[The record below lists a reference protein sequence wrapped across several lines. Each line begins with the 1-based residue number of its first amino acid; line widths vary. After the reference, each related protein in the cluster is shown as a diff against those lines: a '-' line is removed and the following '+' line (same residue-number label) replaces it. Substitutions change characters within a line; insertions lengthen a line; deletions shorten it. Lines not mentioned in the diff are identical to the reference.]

1 MASPENDDG
10 GMERIAN
17 AAWRAALF
25 LYAVMAIVL
34 SYYAW
39 FLWGWKVLLEA
50 YATVA
55 AMGVV
60 VRLIGIVVFRLSGR
74 H

>member
-17 AAWRAALF
+17 AAGRAALF

-39 FLWGWKVLLEA
+39 FLWGWKVLLEV
-50 YATVA
+50 YATVV